1 MTRHP
6 RPAFT
11 VETATEK
18 VCRADRKLSDD
29 HVEHRVASIND
40 RSIAGPHGKLHGP
53 PVPQCKTHSGL
64 SDLKF

>member
-18 VCRADRKLSDD
+18 VCRTDRKLSDD
-29 HVEHRVASIND
+29 HVEHRVVSINE
-40 RSIAGPHGKLHGP
+40 PHGKLHGP
-53 PVPQCKTHSGL
+53 PDPQCKTHSGL
-64 SDLKF
+64 SDLNL